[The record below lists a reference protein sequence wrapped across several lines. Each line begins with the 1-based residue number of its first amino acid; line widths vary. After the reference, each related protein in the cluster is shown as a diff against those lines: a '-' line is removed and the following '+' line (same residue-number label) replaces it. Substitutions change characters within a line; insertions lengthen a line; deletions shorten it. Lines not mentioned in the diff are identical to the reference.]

1 MRPRGSTSTSVACR
15 SRRSPADA
23 PGPRSQVRPV
33 HRPPSIVPTSA
44 PHFPRWQL
52 NVVLALDLPVRK
64 VSGRRPQLPGA
75 IHGLRSCAVQMRRL
89 QPLLRLSGVRAPRRR
104 RRFGTN
110 IDDRVYR
117 ALSPPVTLGMTSI
130 SDTRHHGRAS
140 RALLLDSGIA
150 RVENLRS
157 PGEYARTSAEEHS
170 AAFQV
175 CLPYRGHFVWQVG
188 ADDVV
193 GDANQVLY
201 VRAGENFRLR
211 QPCPGEYAELII
223 TPAISLLA
231 AIAGSAE
238 AALTDHPLF
247 RRRSQRA
254 RTNLLQ
260 QRTRMLH
267 SATSMDACVVAVEER
282 VIDMLRLSL
291 ETEPRA
297 VPASRRTR
305 RLIGRTKEY
314 LEAHLSDAIRLTE
327 VARVVGASPAYL
339 TDLFRRVEGV
349 PVHRYL
355 TQLRLSRA
363 LVDLHHAADLSAFAL
378 SLGFS
383 SHSHFTSSFRRA
395 FGCTPSRFRESI
407 RQNREHQL

>member
-1 MRPRGSTSTSVACR
+1 MIERIAP
-15 SRRSPADA
+15 SPT
-23 PGPRSQVRPV
+23 PVRP
-33 HRPPSIVPTSA
+33 
-44 PHFPRWQL
+44 
-52 NVVLALDLPVRK
+52 
-64 VSGRRPQLPGA
+64 
-75 IHGLRSCAVQMRRL
+75 C
-89 QPLLRLSGVRAPRRR
+89 
-104 RRFGTN
+104 
-110 IDDRVYR
+110 
-117 ALSPPVTLGMTSI
+117 MTGF

-150 RVENLRS
+150 RVEDLRS
-157 PGEYARTSAEEHS
+157 PGVYARTPAEDHS
-170 AAFQV
+170 SAFQV

-201 VRAGENFRLR
+201 VRAGESFRLR
-211 QPCPGEYAELII
+211 QPCPGAYAELII
-223 TPAISLLA
+223 TPEVSLLA
-231 AIAGSAE
+231 AIAGSDE
-238 AALTDHPLF
+238 AALTDHALF

-254 RTNLLQ
+254 RTNVLQ

-267 SATSMDACVVAVEER
+267 SATSIDPCVVAVEEG
-282 VIDMLRLSL
+282 VLDMLRLSL
-291 ETEPRA
+291 VTDPL
-297 VPASRRTR
+297 VMPASRRTR

-363 LVDLHHAADLSAFAL
+363 LVDLHHAADLSALAL

-395 FGCTPSRFRESI
+395 FGCTPSRFRESL
-407 RQNREHQL
+407 RQSKAQKP